1 MKKISSSLI
10 FLLLCLTCWG
20 QSLERS
26 VISSGGSYLE
36 NGNLSLSFTI
46 GEVAIATRTGGSF
59 IITEGFQQTE
69 VVAVPTTGIKTPEYI
84 NNIIAYP
91 NPTES
96 FLNINL
102 NTKKPVDL
110 IFELFDQLGRRTRF
124 SGESLKENLSIQHQI
139 DLMGLPAGI
148 YQLLVKTNHGNPVK
162 AFKVIKK

>member
-1 MKKISSSLI
+1 MKKISSSFI
-10 FLLLCLTCWG
+10 VLLLCLTCWG

-36 NGNLSLSFTI
+36 NGGLSLSFTI
-46 GEVAIATRTGGSF
+46 GEAVITTRTGASF
-59 IITEGFQQTE
+59 IITEGFQQTD
-69 VVAVPTTGIKTPEYI
+69 VIAIPTGIEIPEYV

-96 FLNINL
+96 FLNVDV

-124 SGESLKENLSIQHQI
+124 SRESLKESLSIQHQI

-148 YQLLVKTNHGNPVK
+148 YQLLIKTNHGNPVK
-162 AFKVIKK
+162 TFKVIKK